1 MRESL
6 TKGADDAP
14 SAAIRS
20 QPVKSLPTRR
30 TVITLPQGRD
40 RPDWHPVRGRAA
52 LKRWANLAVVGSQ
65 IAIDAL
71 MIVVSFVT
79 AYKLRF
85 RIDLF
90 SAFAPPS
97 PQTYEIMLGLSLLT
111 LLATINFFGLYSLRR
126 GVSRIDQ
133 FYRVTSAV
141 SVGLGASLA
150 LNSFV
155 LGNRFIYS
163 RQILLIAWILC
174 IALVTA
180 GRFAHGNAVGLLR
193 RRVVARDRLLIVGT
207 GSTGKHVLETITR
220 SPWLGYEIVGMLT
233 HAGTHASTRE
243 ERTGALADLPEVP
256 LLGDDSELATLVAR
270 HSIDEVI
277 IALNGTPHEEVLA
290 LTQTL
295 IEAPVN
301 VKVYPDTFQ
310 LITKNELSLDDLG
323 GLPMV
328 SVRNVA
334 LRGWNRVVKRAMDVV
349 LSALVLVF
357 ASPVLLVLAALVKL
371 TSPGPVFHLQER
383 VGHDGRTFL
392 CIKLRSMT
400 EGAEEATGPIWA
412 TRDDPRRTRLG
423 RFMRRYSLDELP
435 QFINVLL
442 GEMSIVGPRP
452 ERPHFVE
459 QFRQSIPGYNY
470 RHNEKAGITGWAQVN
485 GLRGDT
491 SIEERTRYDLYY
503 VENWSPLFDLKIM
516 IKTLWLVLL
525 PDDNAY

>member
-1 MRESL
+1 MPHETMPHER
-6 TKGADDAP
+6 
-14 SAAIRS
+14 
-20 QPVKSLPTRR
+20 
-30 TVITLPQGRD
+30 GRA
-40 RPDWHPVRGRAA
+40 DWHPVHGRAA
-52 LKRWANLAVVGSQ
+52 IKRWVNLAVVASQ
-65 IAIDAL
+65 IALDAVL
-71 MIVVSFVT
+71 IIVAFST
-79 AYKLRF
+79 AYNLRAQ
-85 RIDLF
+85 IDLF
-90 SAFAPPS
+90 SAFIAPS
-97 PQTYEIMLGLSLLT
+97 RTTYEIMLGVVLGALLVT
-111 LLATINFFGLYSLRR
+111 FNFFGLYSLRR

-150 LNSFV
+150 LNSFI
-155 LGNRFIYS
+155 LGNGFIYS
-163 RQILLIAWILC
+163 RQMLLIAWVLC
-174 IALVTA
+174 IALVTV
-180 GRFAHGNAVGLLR
+180 GRFAHGGIVGALR
-193 RRVVARDRLLIVGT
+193 QRRVRDRLLLVGT
-207 GSTGKHVLETITR
+207 GNTGQHVLETIAR
-220 SPWLGYEIVGMLT
+220 SPWLGYEIVGVLG
-233 HAGTHASTRE
+233 HADPHGTLAGQPANAVAS
-243 ERTGALADLPEVP
+243 LPGVP
-256 LLGDDSELATLVAR
+256 LLGDDSELAEIAR
-270 HSIDEVI
+270 RYNVDEVI

-334 LRGWNRVVKRAMDVV
+334 LRGWNRGIKRVMDVV
-349 LSALVLVF
+349 LGAIILVVV
-357 ASPVLLVLAALVKL
+357 SPVIIVLAALVKL
-371 TSPGPVFHLQER
+371 SSPGPVFHLQER

-392 CIKLRSMT
+392 CIKLRSMAR
-400 EGAEEATGPIWA
+400 GAEEATGPVWA
-412 TRDDPRRTRLG
+412 TRNDPRRTRLG

-459 QFRQSIPGYNY
+459 QFRASVPGYNY

-491 SIEERTRYDLYY
+491 SIGERTRYDLYY

-516 IKTLWLVLL
+516 IKTIWLVLW
-525 PDDNAY
+525 PDANAY

>member
-1 MRESL
+1 MRG
-6 TKGADDAP
+6 TVRKGADDAP
-14 SAAIRS
+14 RAAIRS

-30 TVITLPQGRD
+30 VVLTLPQERE

-52 LKRWANLAVVGSQ
+52 IKRWANLAIVGSQ
-65 IAIDAL
+65 AALDAAL
-71 MIVVSFVT
+71 IIVSFIT
-79 AYKLRF
+79 AYQLRL
-85 RIDLF
+85 RNDILGE
-90 SAFAPPS
+90 FAPPS
-97 PQTYEIMLGLSLLT
+97 STTYEIMLGLSLLT
-111 LLATINFFGLYSLRR
+111 LLATFNFFGLYSLRR

-174 IALVTA
+174 IALVA
-180 GRFAHGNAVGLLR
+180 
-193 RRVVARDRLLIVGT
+193 VARDRLLIVGT
-207 GSTGKHVLETITR
+207 GSTGQHVLETIDR
-220 SPWLGYEIVGMLT
+220 SPWLGYEIVGVLA
-233 HAGTHASTRE
+233 HADTPGSGSRE
-243 ERTGALADLPEVP
+243 RGEAVATLPEVP
-256 LLGDDSELATLVAR
+256 LLGDDSELAQMVAQYN
-270 HSIDEVI
+270 IDEVI

-310 LITKNELSLDDLG
+310 LITQNELSLDDLG

-334 LRGWNRVVKRAMDVV
+334 LRGWNRAVKRVMDVV
-349 LSALVLVF
+349 LSAIILVF
-357 ASPVLLVLAALVKL
+357 VSPVIIALAAIVKV

-392 CIKLRSMT
+392 CIKLRSMAS
-400 EGAEEATGPIWA
+400 GAEETTGPIWT

-423 RFMRRYSLDELP
+423 RLMRRYSLDELP

-459 QFRQSIPGYNY
+459 QFRESIPGYNY

-516 IKTLWLVLL
+516 IKTVWLVLL
-525 PDDNAY
+525 PDENAY

>member
-14 SAAIRS
+14 NAATRS

-30 TVITLPQGRD
+30 TVFTLPQERE

-52 LKRWANLAVVGSQ
+52 IKRWANLAVVGSQ
-65 IAIDAL
+65 IALDAL
-71 MIVVSFVT
+71 LIIISFVT

-90 SAFAPPS
+90 SSFAPPS
-97 PQTYEIMLGLSLLT
+97 PQTYEIMLGLSLFT
-111 LLATINFFGLYSLRR
+111 LLATFNFFGLYSLRR

-163 RQILLIAWILC
+163 RQILLLAWILC
-174 IALVTA
+174 IALVTV
-180 GRFAHGNAVGLLR
+180 GRFVHGNAVGFLR
-193 RRVVARDRLLIVGT
+193 RQPVARDRLLIVGT
-207 GSTGKHVLETITR
+207 GNTGQHVLESIAR
-220 SPWLGYEIVGMLT
+220 SPWLGYQIVGVLA
-233 HAGTHASTRE
+233 HAHAHNGGGW
-243 ERTGALADLPEVP
+243 ERLEAVASLPGVP
-256 LLGDDSELATLVAR
+256 VLGDDSQLAEIVAR
-270 HSIDEVI
+270 HSVDEVI

-328 SVRNVA
+328 SIRNVA
-334 LRGWNRVVKRAMDVV
+334 LRGWNRVIKRVMDVV
-349 LSALVLVF
+349 LSAIILVF
-357 ASPVLLVLAALVKL
+357 VSPFIILLAALVKIS
-371 TSPGPVFHLQER
+371 SPGPVFHLQER
-383 VGHDGRTFL
+383 IGHDGRSFL
-392 CIKLRSMT
+392 CIKLRSMSR
-400 EGAEEATGPIWA
+400 GAEESTGPIWA

-435 QFINVLL
+435 QFVNVLL

-459 QFRQSIPGYNY
+459 QFRESIPGYNY

-516 IKTLWLVLL
+516 IKTVWLVLR